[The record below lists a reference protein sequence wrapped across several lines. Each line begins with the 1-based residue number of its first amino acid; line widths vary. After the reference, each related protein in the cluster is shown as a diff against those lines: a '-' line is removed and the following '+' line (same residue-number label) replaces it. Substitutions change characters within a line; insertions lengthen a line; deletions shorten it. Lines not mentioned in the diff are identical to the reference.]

1 MRIVDIRER
10 AIPLKSNIA
19 NSSFDFSEMTTSV
32 VAVMTDVVRDGRPVV
47 GFAFNSTGRYACG
60 AAMRARFI
68 PRILGADPRALLDQ
82 SQENFDPG
90 KILAVMMQRE
100 KSGGHSERSI
110 AIGTIEVAVWDAV
123 AKIAGKPLHRMLAER
138 YSVEKLEI
146 FGSYV
151 RSEQKKDSDLD
162 VLVTFKED
170 PSLLTYIAI
179 ENYLSDL
186 LGIKVDLVMKD
197 SLKPKI
203 GQQILREAIPV

>member
-1 MRIVDIRER
+1 M
-10 AIPLKSNIA
+10 
-19 NSSFDFSEMTTSV
+19 
-32 VAVMTDVVRDGRPVV
+32 
-47 GFAFNSTGRYACG
+47 ACT
-60 AAMRARFI
+60 
-68 PRILGADPRALLDQ
+68 PSL
-82 SQENFDPG
+82 E
-90 KILAVMMQRE
+90 KILEILRQQ
-100 KSGGHSERSI
+100 I
-110 AIGTIEVAVWDAV
+110 
-123 AKIAGKPLHRMLAER
+123 PMLTER

-186 LGIKVDLVMKD
+186 LEIKVDLVMKD

-203 GQQILREAIPV
+203 GQQILQEAIPV

>member
-1 MRIVDIRER
+1 M
-10 AIPLKSNIA
+10 
-19 NSSFDFSEMTTSV
+19 
-32 VAVMTDVVRDGRPVV
+32 
-47 GFAFNSTGRYACG
+47 
-60 AAMRARFI
+60 ART
-68 PRILGADPRALLDQ
+68 LTLQ
-82 SQENFDPG
+82 
-90 KILAVMMQRE
+90 KILEILRQQ
-100 KSGGHSERSI
+100 I
-110 AIGTIEVAVWDAV
+110 
-123 AKIAGKPLHRMLAER
+123 PMLTER
-138 YSVEKLEI
+138 YSVETLEV

-170 PSLLTYIAI
+170 PSLLTYITI

>member
-1 MRIVDIRER
+1 
-10 AIPLKSNIA
+10 
-19 NSSFDFSEMTTSV
+19 MTRKRS
-32 VAVMTDVVRDGRPVV
+32 
-47 GFAFNSTGRYACG
+47 
-60 AAMRARFI
+60 
-68 PRILGADPRALLDQ
+68 L
-82 SQENFDPG
+82 E
-90 KILAVMMQRE
+90 KIL
-100 KSGGHSERSI
+100 
-110 AIGTIEVAVWDAV
+110 EVLRQQ
-123 AKIAGKPLHRMLAER
+123 IPMLAER
-138 YSVEKLEI
+138 YHVETLEV

-203 GQQILREAIPV
+203 GQQILREAIPVLSSFKRNKELRDHSEGSRSFSFS

>member
-1 MRIVDIRER
+1 
-10 AIPLKSNIA
+10 
-19 NSSFDFSEMTTSV
+19 MTRKRS
-32 VAVMTDVVRDGRPVV
+32 
-47 GFAFNSTGRYACG
+47 
-60 AAMRARFI
+60 
-68 PRILGADPRALLDQ
+68 L
-82 SQENFDPG
+82 E
-90 KILAVMMQRE
+90 KIL
-100 KSGGHSERSI
+100 
-110 AIGTIEVAVWDAV
+110 EVLRQQ
-123 AKIAGKPLHRMLAER
+123 IPMLAER
-138 YSVEKLEI
+138 YHVETLEV

>member
-1 MRIVDIRER
+1 M
-10 AIPLKSNIA
+10 
-19 NSSFDFSEMTTSV
+19 
-32 VAVMTDVVRDGRPVV
+32 
-47 GFAFNSTGRYACG
+47 
-60 AAMRARFI
+60 ARTHS
-68 PRILGADPRALLDQ
+68 L
-82 SQENFDPG
+82 E
-90 KILAVMMQRE
+90 KILEILRQQ
-100 KSGGHSERSI
+100 I
-110 AIGTIEVAVWDAV
+110 
-123 AKIAGKPLHRMLAER
+123 PMLTER
-138 YSVEKLEI
+138 YSVETLEI

>member
-1 MRIVDIRER
+1 M
-10 AIPLKSNIA
+10 
-19 NSSFDFSEMTTSV
+19 
-32 VAVMTDVVRDGRPVV
+32 
-47 GFAFNSTGRYACG
+47 
-60 AAMRARFI
+60 ARK
-68 PRILGADPRALLDQ
+68 RSL
-82 SQENFDPG
+82 E
-90 KILAVMMQRE
+90 KIL
-100 KSGGHSERSI
+100 
-110 AIGTIEVAVWDAV
+110 EVLRQQ
-123 AKIAGKPLHRMLAER
+123 IPMLTEH
-138 YSVEKLEI
+138 YNVETLEV

-203 GQQILREAIPV
+203 GQQILQEAIPV